1 MDELVSKACQY
12 AGLPSRHRPAA
23 SRVEPIRHSVAS
35 YLSKYLTKQLPVC
48 LSEVSP
54 EMQELIP
61 RQWWN
66 RSEACKAM
74 LEGCL
79 IKLPPAFAAFLVR
92 NQIFLEREELGRGG
106 MRRVGWKRTKL
117 CDMPIEVFCFKFR
130 SPEALMQAMEYFALW
145 VENEEVLNIP
155 GKVMSG

>member
-1 MDELVSKACQY
+1 MQGVS
-12 AGLPSRHRPAA
+12 G
-23 SRVEPIRHSVAS
+23 
-35 YLSKYLTKQLPVC
+35 
-48 LSEVSP
+48 

-92 NQIFLEREELGRGG
+92 KQVLLEQMELGRGG
-106 MRRVGWKRTKL
+106 MRTVGWKKTKL
-117 CDMPIEVFCFKFR
+117 CEVPIEVFCFKFR
-130 SPEALMQAMEYFALW
+130 SPECLMSALELFALW
-145 VENEEVLNIP
+145 VENEEELDVRGL
-155 GKVMSG
+155 VMSG